1 MSGATA
7 PGGTSGRRP
16 VDRAGRW
23 VDRAFRS
30 EAVLVFLFLYVP
42 IALVVLF
49 AFTAGE
55 STGEL
60 RGLSTRWFNYALN
73 DRFAM
78 AALRNSVIVGA
89 WTAILA
95 TTLGTMAALGL
106 QRASRGVQ
114 AVFYAITYVAI
125 IVPGIVIGIAT
136 LIFFVNLFG
145 WINPWFGYIWTAAG
159 AGAAPRIGTGLHTV
173 VGAHVLFTMA
183 IVMIIVRARLE
194 GMDRNLT
201 EASYDL
207 FAPPLRTFRQ
217 VTLPQLWPAI
227 ITGGLLAFTFSFDD
241 YVIASFVSGPGQ
253 PTLPMYVFSSI
264 RRGITPEIN
273 AIATMVLA
281 ITVTALVIVGLAYR
295 RQLRQSR
302 TADVAGDAD
311 DASVGLVPD
320 ADAPSG
326 AAAE

>member
-7 PGGTSGRRP
+7 PGGNTGRRP
-16 VDRAGRW
+16 IDRAGRW
-23 VDRAFRS
+23 VDRVLRS
-30 EAVLVFLFLYVP
+30 HAILVFIFLYVP

-49 AFTAGE
+49 AFNAGE
-55 STGEL
+55 TTGEL
-60 RGLSTRWFNYALN
+60 RGVSTRWFSHAIN

-125 IVPGIVIGIAT
+125 IIPGIVIGIAT
-136 LIFFVNLFG
+136 LIFFVNVFG
-145 WINPWFGYIWTAAG
+145 WINPWFAYVWTAAG
-159 AGAAPRIGTGLHTV
+159 AGVAPKINTGLHTV
-173 VGAHVLFTMA
+173 IAAHTLFTMA
-183 IVMIIVRARLE
+183 IVMIIVRARLA

-207 FAPPLRTFRQ
+207 FAPPFRTFRQ

-253 PTLPMYVFSSI
+253 PTLPMYVFASI

-273 AIATMVLA
+273 AIASMVLA
-281 ITVTALVIVGLAYR
+281 VTVTALLIVGLALR
-295 RQLRQSR
+295 RQARLSR
-302 TADVAGDAD
+302 TVAADVEDQATVRIVGDTG
-311 DASVGLVPD
+311 ASPER
-320 ADAPSG
+320 
-326 AAAE
+326 AAE